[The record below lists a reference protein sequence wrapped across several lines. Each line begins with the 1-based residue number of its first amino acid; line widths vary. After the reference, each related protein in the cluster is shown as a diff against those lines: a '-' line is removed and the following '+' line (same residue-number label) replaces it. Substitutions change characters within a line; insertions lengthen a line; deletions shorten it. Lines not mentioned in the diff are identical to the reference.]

1 MFFLDF
7 KLELYGNMAS
17 YQIKFSFY
25 ACFRNTNLITIHGSD
40 DVVVGAVLSHKIDQF
55 LWSNSR

>member
-7 KLELYGNMAS
+7 KLDLYGNMAS

-40 DVVVGAVLSHKIDQF
+40 DVEVGAVLSHKIDQF
-55 LWSNSR
+55 L